1 MYVWASTV
9 FAGIK
14 GINVSNGILSL
25 SFFLSFL
32 SNGIEVTIV
41 LWNES
46 VNNLLSLFFHWYYGL
61 MNTFWEINMWEKIL
75 HSQ

>member
-25 SFFLSFL
+25 SCFLSFL

-41 LWNES
+41 LWNQS
-46 VNNLLSLFFHWYYGL
+46 VNNLLSLFFH
-61 MNTFWEINMWEKIL
+61 
-75 HSQ
+75 